1 MTGRKRSCSETA
13 DDNKKK
19 PRVQSLEAPFSF
31 ETKRLENFVRIG
43 RDEALAGTASRPVR
57 VYCDGIYDMFHAGR
71 QLASATCTKTQAKIQ
86 FLKRYFL
93 KQSLQ
98 VMLVSSNRRKK
109 LFQMFT

>member
-57 VYCDGIYDMFHAGR
+57 VYCDGIYDMFHAG
-71 QLASATCTKTQAKIQ
+71 KQ
-86 FLKRYFL
+86 FLTPSGKEIF
-93 KQSLQ
+93 
-98 VMLVSSNRRKK
+98 
-109 LFQMFT
+109 